1 MDFISSPSRFLQIL
15 GIVWSTTINSSLGDR
30 IIVQRRHHV
39 TYLLPR
45 TQRARYSKPLMIWT
59 TSVLSALSLTGA
71 LAWPLLAQPADFRSG
86 SIPAVIGSLDS
97 SSFHDYPIVVSEFA
111 PLAVFAGSGKELAI
125 DGRPANIPV
134 VQNGD
139 NGQLDEN
146 GVSASFPGQQKSAQ
160 EPAQRALLAGR
171 VGSVGKLPGALQ
183 LMHPVTTRRISSP
196 YGWRANPTG
205 AGNQIHIGQ
214 DYPIACGSPVYASES
229 GRVLVAGWA
238 GHSGL
243 RVTLDHGYDVHT
255 GYSHNSKLLVR
266 AGQNVQRGE
275 VIALSG
281 TTGNSTGC
289 HVHFEVLID
298 GRWNDPRLYLPA
310 NPGQPEA
317 MIDSTSLTVDARN
330 APKAESKNKVE
341 KEKNPDVVVPE
352 DDTPV
357 IPKPE
362 PTVSAKPP
370 AAPRPPTVAPTPSTP
385 APPSRSPS
393 AEPPKTA
400 MPTSSP
406 TPSKPEE
413 VKPTP
418 SSPTPSLST
427 WPSQSQS
434 RPPEPSA
441 SHMVSPTS
449 TKSPSQTPSVN
460 TPSSKP
466 TVPEASRTPRAT
478 PSPSLQLIE
487 EVPSSSPAAPTKQT
501 PTTRATSRH
510 EESKSSASSA
520 SAQASESG
528 KQ

>member
-1 MDFISSPSRFLQIL
+1 
-15 GIVWSTTINSSLGDR
+15 
-30 IIVQRRHHV
+30 
-39 TYLLPR
+39 
-45 TQRARYSKPLMIWT
+45 MIWT

-71 LAWPLLAQPADFRSG
+71 LAWPLLAQPADLRTG
-86 SIPAVIGSLDS
+86 SIPTAIGSLDTA
-97 SSFHDYPIVVSEFA
+97 SFHDYPIVVSEFA

-125 DGRPANIPV
+125 DGRPTNIPV
-134 VQNGD
+134 VQIGD
-139 NGQLDEN
+139 SGQLNEN
-146 GVSASFPGQQKSAQ
+146 DGLTTFPSQQQSAQ

-171 VGSVGKLPGALQ
+171 VGSVGKLPGGLQ

-229 GRVLVAGWA
+229 GRVVVANWA

-243 RVTLDHGYDVHT
+243 RVTLDHGYNVHT
-255 GYSHNSKLLVR
+255 GYSHNSKMLVR

-289 HVHFEVLID
+289 HVHFEVLLD

-330 APKAESKNKVE
+330 APKAESKNKIE

-362 PTVSAKPP
+362 PTVSAKPS
-370 AAPRPPTVAPTPSTP
+370 APPSPPTVA
-385 APPSRSPS
+385 
-393 AEPPKTA
+393 
-400 MPTSSP
+400 P

-427 WPSQSQS
+427 SPSQSQS
-434 RPPEPSA
+434 RPAEPSA
-441 SHMVSPTS
+441 SHSVSPTS
-449 TKSPSQTPSVN
+449 TTSPSQTPSVD

-466 TVPEASRTPRAT
+466 TVPEASQTPRAT

-487 EVPSSSPAAPTKQT
+487 EVPSSSPVAPTKQT
-501 PTTRATSRH
+501 PTTRATSRP
-510 EESKSSASSA
+510 EESKNSPSSA